1 MITGK
6 IESKILTKYIWWYDA
21 NVIVNLVE
29 ENIIQVKSGKTMNVD
44 VNMKTIIYVKNTIF
58 GILIHVVV
66 KIESFYQVL
75 SMIHWLH
82 VMKL

>member
-6 IESKILTKYIWWYDA
+6 IESKILTKDIWWYDA

>member
-1 MITGK
+1 M
-6 IESKILTKYIWWYDA
+6 
-21 NVIVNLVE
+21 E

-75 SMIHWLH
+75 SMIHLLH

>member
-6 IESKILTKYIWWYDA
+6 TESKILTKDMWWYDA

-29 ENIIQVKSGKTMNVD
+29 ENIIQVKSSKTMNVD
-44 VNMKTIIYVKNTIF
+44 VNIKTIIYVKNTIF

-66 KIESFYQVL
+66 KIESV
-75 SMIHWLH
+75 
-82 VMKL
+82 

>member
-1 MITGK
+1 M
-6 IESKILTKYIWWYDA
+6 
-21 NVIVNLVE
+21 E

-44 VNMKTIIYVKNTIF
+44 VNMKTIIYMKNTIF

-75 SMIHWLH
+75 SMIH
-82 VMKL
+82 

>member
-6 IESKILTKYIWWYDA
+6 TESKILTKDMWWYDA

-44 VNMKTIIYVKNTIF
+44 VNIKTIIYVKNTIF

-66 KIESFYQVL
+66 KIESV
-75 SMIHWLH
+75 
-82 VMKL
+82 

>member
-6 IESKILTKYIWWYDA
+6 IESKILTKDIWWYDA

-44 VNMKTIIYVKNTIF
+44 VNIKTIIYVKNTIF

>member
-6 IESKILTKYIWWYDA
+6 TESKILTKDIWWYDA

-29 ENIIQVKSGKTMNVD
+29 ENIIQVKSSKTMNVD
-44 VNMKTIIYVKNTIF
+44 VNIKTIIYVKNTIF

-66 KIESFYQVL
+66 KIESF
-75 SMIHWLH
+75 
-82 VMKL
+82 

>member
-6 IESKILTKYIWWYDA
+6 TESKILTKDIWWYDA

-44 VNMKTIIYVKNTIF
+44 VNIKTIIYVKNTIF

-66 KIESFYQVL
+66 KIKSV
-75 SMIHWLH
+75 
-82 VMKL
+82 

>member
-6 IESKILTKYIWWYDA
+6 TESKILTKDIWWYDA

>member
-6 IESKILTKYIWWYDA
+6 TESKILTKDIWWYDA

-29 ENIIQVKSGKTMNVD
+29 ENIIQVKSSKTMNVD
-44 VNMKTIIYVKNTIF
+44 VNIKTIIYVKNTIF

-66 KIESFYQVL
+66 KIESV
-75 SMIHWLH
+75 
-82 VMKL
+82 

>member
-6 IESKILTKYIWWYDA
+6 TESKILTKDIWWYDA

-44 VNMKTIIYVKNTIF
+44 VNIKTIIYVKNTIF

>member
-6 IESKILTKYIWWYDA
+6 TESKILTKDIWWYDA

-66 KIESFYQVL
+66 KIESV
-75 SMIHWLH
+75 
-82 VMKL
+82 

>member
-6 IESKILTKYIWWYDA
+6 IESKILTKDIWWYDA

-44 VNMKTIIYVKNTIF
+44 VNIKTIIYVKNTIF

-66 KIESFYQVL
+66 KIESV
-75 SMIHWLH
+75 
-82 VMKL
+82 

>member
-6 IESKILTKYIWWYDA
+6 TESKILTKDIWWYDA

-44 VNMKTIIYVKNTIF
+44 VNIKTIIYVKNTIF

-66 KIESFYQVL
+66 KIESV
-75 SMIHWLH
+75 
-82 VMKL
+82 